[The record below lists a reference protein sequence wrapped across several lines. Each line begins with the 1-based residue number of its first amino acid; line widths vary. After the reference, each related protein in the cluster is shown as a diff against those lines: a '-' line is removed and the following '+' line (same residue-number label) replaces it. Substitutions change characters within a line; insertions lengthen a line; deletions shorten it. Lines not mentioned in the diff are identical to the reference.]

1 MSISTVPM
9 AASTSLQH
17 SPQIAQ
23 LVAGRQS
30 AQGAQDVIP
39 SAPTVEPVAATKDG
53 EVAKPSVKQ
62 VQQSLD
68 DINKVLAGFSISVQ
82 FKVDPDYKELI
93 VKVVDQETGKLI
105 RQIPTEDVVKMSKA
119 MDSLKGLLFA
129 QSV

>member
-9 AASTSLQH
+9 AASPSLQH
-17 SPQIAQ
+17 SPQTDQ
-23 LVAGRQS
+23 LVDGRH
-30 AQGAQDVIP
+30 GAQAAQVVIH
-39 SAPTVEPVAATKDG
+39 SAPAVEPVAAAKDG
-53 EVAKPSVKQ
+53 KVAKPSVIQ

-68 DINKVLAGFSISVQ
+68 DINNVLAGFSISVQ